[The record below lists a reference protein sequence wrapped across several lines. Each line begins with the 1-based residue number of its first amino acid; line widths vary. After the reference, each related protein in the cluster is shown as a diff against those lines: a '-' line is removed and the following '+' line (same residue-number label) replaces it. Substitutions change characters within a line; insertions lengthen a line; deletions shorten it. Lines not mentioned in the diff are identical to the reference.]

1 MDLRDGY
8 NQLTQAITAIDEQ
21 LDSLTD
27 SKTAGKRAITNQLI
41 DKTKDSWESVVESF
55 AASLETAPS
64 DVLIGVYFGI
74 TRGLA
79 SKFQEKVSAEL
90 ETLLETLP
98 KQEPLISAEEAPGLQ
113 KQRSDLYQKVKQL
126 VSLAEQFGE
135 SEGMELP
142 KKRTG
147 STGKRGK
154 RALSLF
160 TWYIEEDKFDK
171 LAEVVAKYDQYE
183 KVSELTAAMK
193 KAGLNL
199 TTPEGDLEFTL
210 PDGKILVGV
219 NGATANDEGDEDD
232 DEDED
237 ESED

>member
-1 MDLRDGY
+1 MDLREGY
-8 NQLTQAITAIDEQ
+8 EKLTAAINLIDEQ
-21 LDSLTD
+21 LDSLSDT
-27 SKTAGKRAITNQLI
+27 KTAGKRQVTNQLI

-55 AASLETAPS
+55 SKSLESAPS

-79 SKFQEKVSAEL
+79 SKFQEKVAAEL
-90 ETLLETLP
+90 EKIVETLP
-98 KQEPLISAEEAPGLQ
+98 KQEPLINPEDAPAIQ
-113 KQRSDLYQKVKQL
+113 KQRSDIYQKLKQL
-126 VSLAEQFGE
+126 ISLAEQFGE
-135 SEGMELP
+135 AEGMVPP

-147 STGKRGK
+147 ATGKRGK
-154 RALSLF
+154 RALSYF
-160 TWYIEEDKFDK
+160 TWYIEDEKFDK

-183 KVSELTAAMK
+183 KVSALTDAMK

-219 NGATANDEGDEDD
+219 NGATASDD

-237 ESED
+237 SDEDNSED